1 MNKTYEKG
9 KNKDEK
15 EQQGRSFSFRF
26 RNTWDTPL
34 EIEYLTKSR
43 QKTEVRYRRADVRNQ
58 KSDVEES

>member
-43 QKTEVRYRRADVRNQ
+43 QKTEVRYRKTEVGDQ
-58 KSDVEES
+58 KSDAGES